1 MFDTVQEAF
10 NAFKLGEPII
20 LVDDEDRENEG
31 DIVFPA
37 SFATQEKINFC
48 AKHARGL
55 VCIAM
60 HPSVAKQIGIAP
72 VNTNHADP
80 FHTAF
85 YDSIDAVPAL
95 GITTGIS
102 AKERAITARQVV
114 NPIAKPSDFIK
125 PGHLFPVVGKEGGL
139 LVRKGHTEAAVDL
152 CLINDLAPAAI
163 ICEIMDEEGDML
175 RRNGLVDFAKK
186 HQLKMISIEQLIEYR
201 KTFAKDLKINA
212 VEQDFDQQQSSDPY
226 KTTDIAHTS
235 LELISEAQLPTEFGL
250 FKSLVFENKH
260 TKEAHVVLS
269 MDSEKSN
276 KPIVRFHSECLT
288 GDVFGSV
295 RCDCKAQ
302 LTNALEQIAKNKHG
316 YLIYLKGHEGRGIG
330 IGQKIA
336 AYALQDNG
344 ENTFQANLSLGLP
357 EDARNYQDAIAI
369 LKHLQ
374 LNQFSFITNNPDKV
388 AAIQEAGFQFEQMIV
403 PPFVTEQNKNYLQD
417 KAIIA
422 NHKITF

>member
-1 MFDTVQEAF
+1 MFDTVQEALD
-10 NAFKLGEPII
+10 AFKLGQPII

-37 SFATQEKINFC
+37 TFATQEKINFC
-48 AKHARGL
+48 AKYARGL

-60 HPSVAKQIGIAP
+60 HETIAKQIGIAP
-72 VNTNHADP
+72 VYTNHADP

-85 YDSIDAVPAL
+85 YDSIDAIPSL

-102 AKERAITARQVV
+102 ARERAITARQVV
-114 NPIAKPSDFIK
+114 DPSVKPSDFIK
-125 PGHLFPVVGKEGGL
+125 PGHLFPVVAKDGGL

-152 CLINDLAPAAI
+152 CLLTDMAPAAI
-163 ICEIMDEEGDML
+163 ICEIMDEDGDML
-175 RRNGLVDFAKK
+175 RREGLVDFAKT
-186 HQLKMISIEQLIEYR
+186 HQLKIISIEQLLEHR
-201 KTFAKDLKINA
+201 KVVALDFKLHAS
-212 VEQDFDQQQSSDPY
+212 EQVNPATISDA
-226 KTTDIAHTS
+226 TM
-235 LELISEAQLPTEFGL
+235 ELIAQSQLPTEFGL

-260 TKEAHVVLS
+260 TKEAHVVLL

-276 KPIVRFHSECLT
+276 TPIVRFHSECLT

-302 LTNALEQIAKNKHG
+302 LTNALEQIAINKHG
-316 YLIYLKGHEGRGIG
+316 FLIYLKGHEGRGIG

-336 AYALQDNG
+336 AYALQDQG

-357 EDARNYQDAIAI
+357 EDDRNYQDAIAI

-374 LNQFSFITNNPDKV
+374 VNQFSFITNNPDKV
-388 AAIQEAGFQFEQMIV
+388 AAIQDAGFQFEQIIV
-403 PPFVTEQNKNYLQD
+403 PPFVTEQNKKYLQD
-417 KAIIA
+417 KATIA

>member
-1 MFDTVQEAF
+1 MFDHVQEAL

-37 SFATQEKINFC
+37 TFATQEKINFC
-48 AKHARGL
+48 AKYARGL

-85 YDSIDAVPAL
+85 FDSIDAIPAL

-102 AKERAITARQVV
+102 ARERAITARQVV
-114 NPIAKPSDFIK
+114 DPSVKPSDFIK
-125 PGHLFPVVGKEGGL
+125 PGHLFPVVAKAGGL

-152 CLINDLAPAAI
+152 CLLTDMAPAAI

-175 RRNGLVDFAKK
+175 RRNGLVDFAKT
-186 HQLKMISIEQLIEYR
+186 HQLKMISIEQLVEHR
-201 KTFAKDLKINA
+201 KSIDLGLTINKIDHNKST
-212 VEQDFDQQQSSDPY
+212 DTIN
-226 KTTDIAHTS
+226 TTM
-235 LELISEAQLPTEFGL
+235 ELIAEAQLPTEFGL

-260 TKEAHVVLS
+260 TKETHVVLY

-302 LTNALEQIAKNKHG
+302 LNNALDQIAKNKHG

-336 AYALQDNG
+336 AYHLQDLG

-357 EDARNYQDAIAI
+357 EDDRNYQDAIAI

-374 LNQFSFITNNPDKV
+374 VNQFSFITNNPDKV

-403 PPFVTEQNKNYLQD
+403 PPFVTEQNKKYLQD
-417 KAIIA
+417 KAKIA

>member
-1 MFDTVQEAF
+1 MFDTVQEALD
-10 NAFKLGEPII
+10 AFKLGQPII

-37 SFATQEKINFC
+37 AVASQEKINFC
-48 AKHARGL
+48 AKYARGL

-60 HPSVAKQIGIAP
+60 HSSVAKQIGIAP

-85 YDSIDAVPAL
+85 YDSIDAIPAL

-114 NPIAKPSDFIK
+114 SPSAKPTDFIK
-125 PGHLFPVVGKEGGL
+125 PGHLFPVVAKAGGL

-152 CLINDLAPAAI
+152 CLLTDLAPAAI

-175 RRNGLVDFAKK
+175 RRNGLVDFAKT
-186 HQLKMISIEQLIEYR
+186 HQLKMISIEQLVEHR
-201 KTFAKDLKINA
+201 KSIDLGLTINKIDHNKST
-212 VEQDFDQQQSSDPY
+212 DTIN
-226 KTTDIAHTS
+226 TTM
-235 LELISEAQLPTEFGL
+235 ELIAEAQLPTEFGL
-250 FKSLVFENKH
+250 FKSLVFENKN
-260 TKEAHVVLS
+260 TKEAHVVLL

-276 KPIVRFHSECLT
+276 TPIVRFHSECLT

-336 AYALQDNG
+336 AYALQDQG

-357 EDARNYQDAIAI
+357 EDARNYRDAIAI
-369 LKHLQ
+369 LEHLHV
-374 LNQFSFITNNPDKV
+374 NQFSFITNNPDKV

-403 PPFVTEQNKNYLQD
+403 PPFVTEQNKKYLQD
-417 KAIIA
+417 KATIA

>member
-1 MFDTVQEAF
+1 MFDTVQEALD
-10 NAFKLGEPII
+10 AFKLGQPII

-37 SFATQEKINFC
+37 ASASQEKINFC
-48 AKHARGL
+48 AKYARGL

-60 HPSVAKQIGIAP
+60 HPSVANQIGIAT
-72 VNTNHADP
+72 VSTNHADP

-85 YDSIDAVPAL
+85 YDSIDAIPAL

-114 NPIAKPSDFIK
+114 DPSAKPTDFIK
-125 PGHLFPVVGKEGGL
+125 PGHLFPVVAKEGGL
-139 LVRKGHTEAAVDL
+139 LVRNGHTEAAVDL
-152 CLINDLAPAAI
+152 CLLTDMAPAAI
-163 ICEIMDEEGDML
+163 ICEIMDEDGDML
-175 RRNGLVDFAKK
+175 RRNGLVDFAKT
-186 HQLKMISIEQLIEYR
+186 HQLKIISIEQLIEYR
-201 KTFAKDLKINA
+201 KSVNLDLK
-212 VEQDFDQQQSSDPY
+212 FQSSDSN
-226 KTTDIAHTS
+226 KSSETTDATM
-235 LELISEAQLPTEFGL
+235 ELIAQSQLPTEFGL

-260 TKEAHVVLS
+260 TKEAHVVLL

-276 KPIVRFHSECLT
+276 TPIVRFHSECLT

-302 LTNALEQIAKNKHG
+302 LINALEQISKNKHG
-316 YLIYLKGHEGRGIG
+316 FLIYLKGHEGRGIG
-330 IGQKIA
+330 ISQKIA
-336 AYALQDNG
+336 AYALQDRG

-369 LKHLQ
+369 LKHMHV
-374 LNQFSFITNNPDKV
+374 NQFSFITNNPDKV
-388 AAIQEAGFQFEQMIV
+388 SAIQEAGFQFEQMIV
-403 PPFVTEQNKNYLQD
+403 PPFVTEQNKKYLQD
-417 KAIIA
+417 KATIA

>member
-1 MFDTVQEAF
+1 
-10 NAFKLGEPII
+10 
-20 LVDDEDRENEG
+20 
-31 DIVFPA
+31 
-37 SFATQEKINFC
+37 
-48 AKHARGL
+48 
-55 VCIAM
+55 M

-85 YDSIDAVPAL
+85 YDSIDAIPTL

-114 NPIAKPSDFIK
+114 NPSAKPADFIK
-125 PGHLFPVVGKEGGL
+125 PGHLFPVVAKEGGL

-152 CLINDLAPAAI
+152 CLLTELSPAAI

-175 RRNGLVDFAKK
+175 RRNGLVDFAKD

-201 KTFAKDLKINA
+201 KAIALDL
-212 VEQDFDQQQSSDPY
+212 QLQSSDPN
-226 KTTDIAHTS
+226 KTTEIAHTTM
-235 LELISEAQLPTEFGL
+235 ELIAEAQLPTEFGL
-250 FKSLVFENKH
+250 FKSLVFENKN
-260 TKEAHVVLS
+260 TKEAHVVLF
-269 MDSEKSN
+269 MDSDLSN
-276 KPIVRFHSECLT
+276 QPIVRFHSECLT

-330 IGQKIA
+330 IGQKIV
-336 AYALQDNG
+336 AYALQDQG

-369 LKHLQ
+369 LKHLHV
-374 LNQFSFITNNPDKV
+374 NQFSFITNNPDKV

-403 PPFVTEQNKNYLQD
+403 PPFVTEQNKKYLQD
-417 KAIIA
+417 KATIA

>member
-1 MFDTVQEAF
+1 MFDTVQEAL

-48 AKHARGL
+48 AKYARGL

-60 HPSVAKQIGIAP
+60 HQSIAKQIGINP
-72 VNTNHADP
+72 VHTNHADP

-85 YDSIDAVPAL
+85 YDSIDAIPAL

-114 NPIAKPSDFIK
+114 NPDAKPSDFIK
-125 PGHLFPVVGKEGGL
+125 PGHLFPVVAKEGGL
-139 LVRKGHTEAAVDL
+139 LVRKGHTEAGVDL
-152 CLINDLAPAAI
+152 CLLTDLAPSAI
-163 ICEIMDEEGDML
+163 ICEIMDDEGDML
-175 RRNGLVDFAKK
+175 RRNGLVEFAKT

-201 KTFAKDLKINA
+201 KTFAKDLKFNA
-212 VEQDFDQQQSSDPY
+212 FEHSVGQNQS
-226 KTTDIAHTS
+226 TEITDAS
-235 LELISEAQLPTEFGL
+235 MELIAEAQLPTEFGL
-250 FKSLVFENKH
+250 FKSLVFQNNH
-260 TKEAHVVLS
+260 TNESHVVLL
-269 MDSEKSN
+269 MDAETSN
-276 KPIVRFHSECLT
+276 KPVVRFHSECLT

-316 YLIYLKGHEGRGIG
+316 YLIYLKGQEGRGIG

-336 AYALQDNG
+336 AYALQDKG
-344 ENTFQANLSLGLP
+344 EDTFQANISLGLP
-357 EDARNYQDAIAI
+357 ADDRNYQDAIAI
-369 LKHLQ
+369 LKHLGV
-374 LNQFSFITNNPDKV
+374 NEFSFITNNPDKI
-388 AAIQEAGFQFEQMIV
+388 AAIQNAGFQFKQIVV
-403 PPFVTEQNKNYLQD
+403 PPFVTEQNKKYLQD
-417 KAIIA
+417 KASIA
-422 NHKITF
+422 HHKITL

>member
-1 MFDTVQEAF
+1 MFDTVQEALD
-10 NAFKLGEPII
+10 AFKLGHPII

-37 SFATQEKINFC
+37 ALASQEKINFC
-48 AKHARGL
+48 AKYARGL

-60 HPSVAKQIGIAP
+60 HPSIAKQIGIAS

-85 YDSIDAVPAL
+85 YDSIDAIPAL

-114 NPIAKPSDFIK
+114 DPSAKPSDFIK
-125 PGHLFPVVGKEGGL
+125 PGHLFPVVAKEGGL

-152 CLINDLAPAAI
+152 CLLTELSPAAI

-175 RRNGLVDFAKK
+175 RRKGLVDFAKD

-201 KTFAKDLKINA
+201 KAVALDLKL
-212 VEQDFDQQQSSDPY
+212 QSSNPN
-226 KTTDIAHTS
+226 KTTEIAHTS
-235 LELISEAQLPTEFGL
+235 MELIAEAQLPTEFGL
-250 FKSLVFENKH
+250 FKSLVFENKK
-260 TKEAHVVLS
+260 TKEAHVVLF

-276 KPIVRFHSECLT
+276 KPMVRFHSECLT

-336 AYALQDNG
+336 AYALQDQG

-369 LKHLQ
+369 LKHLHV
-374 LNQFSFITNNPDKV
+374 NQFSFITNNPDKV

-417 KAIIA
+417 KATIA

>member
-1 MFDTVQEAF
+1 MFDTVQEALD
-10 NAFKLGEPII
+10 AFKLGQPIV

-37 SFATQEKINFC
+37 TFATQEKINFC
-48 AKHARGL
+48 AKYARGL

-60 HPSVAKQIGIAP
+60 HPSIAKQIGIVP

-85 YDSIDAVPAL
+85 YDSIDAIPAL

-114 NPIAKPSDFIK
+114 DSSAKPTDFIK
-125 PGHLFPVVGKEGGL
+125 PGHLFPVVAKEGGL

-152 CLINDLAPAAI
+152 CLLTDMAPAAI

-175 RRNGLVDFAKK
+175 RRNGLVDFAKT
-186 HQLKMISIEQLIEYR
+186 HQLKMISIEQLVEYR
-201 KTFAKDLKINA
+201 KVVALDLKLYA
-212 VEQDFDQQQSSDPY
+212 SEQVDPA
-226 KTTDIAHTS
+226 TITDVTM
-235 LELISEAQLPTEFGL
+235 ELIAQSQLPTEFGL
-250 FKSLVFENKH
+250 FKSLVFENMH
-260 TKEAHVVLS
+260 TREAHVVLL

-276 KPIVRFHSECLT
+276 QPIVRFHSECLT

-336 AYALQDNG
+336 AYALQDQG

-357 EDARNYQDAIAI
+357 EDDRNYQDAIAI

-374 LNQFSFITNNPDKV
+374 VNQFSFITNNPDKV
-388 AAIQEAGFQFEQMIV
+388 AAIQDAGFQFEQIIV
-403 PPFVTEQNKNYLQD
+403 PPFVTEQNKKYLLD

>member
-1 MFDTVQEAF
+1 MFDKVQEALD
-10 NAFKLGEPII
+10 AFKLGQPII

-37 SFATQEKINFC
+37 ALASQEKINFC
-48 AKHARGL
+48 AKYARGL

-60 HPSVAKQIGIAP
+60 HQSIAKQIGIAP
-72 VNTNHADP
+72 VNSNHADP

-85 YDSIDAVPAL
+85 YDSIDAIPAL

-102 AKERAITARQVV
+102 AKERAITASQVV
-114 NPIAKPSDFIK
+114 NPTAKPTDFIK
-125 PGHLFPVVGKEGGL
+125 PGHLFPVVAKEGGL

-152 CLINDLAPAAI
+152 CLLTDVAPAAI
-163 ICEIMDEEGDML
+163 ICEIMDEAGDML
-175 RRNGLVDFAKK
+175 RRNGLVDFAKT
-186 HQLKMISIEQLIEYR
+186 HQLKMISIEQLLEHR
-201 KTFAKDLKINA
+201 KAVALDLKFQA
-212 VEQDFDQQQSSDPY
+212 SEQNTPTEIVDA
-226 KTTDIAHTS
+226 TM
-235 LELISEAQLPTEFGL
+235 ELIAQAQLPTAFGL
-250 FKSLVFENKH
+250 FKSMVFQNKS

-276 KPIVRFHSECLT
+276 QPIVRFHSECLT

-302 LTNALEQIAKNKHG
+302 LMNALEQIAKNKHG

-336 AYALQDNG
+336 AYALQDKG
-344 ENTFQANLSLGLP
+344 ENTFQANISLGLP
-357 EDARNYQDAIAI
+357 EDDRNYQDAIAI
-369 LKHLQ
+369 LRELHVDD
-374 LNQFSFITNNPDKV
+374 FSFITNNPDKIS
-388 AAIQEAGFQFEQMIV
+388 AIQAAGFKFEQIVV
-403 PPFVTEQNKNYLQD
+403 PPFVTEQNRKYLQD
-417 KAIIA
+417 KANIA

>member
-1 MFDTVQEAF
+1 MFDHVQEALD
-10 NAFKLGEPII
+10 AFKLGQPII

-37 SFATQEKINFC
+37 TFATQEKINFC
-48 AKHARGL
+48 AKYARGL

-60 HPSVAKQIGIAP
+60 HQTIAKQIGIAP
-72 VNTNHADP
+72 VYSNHADP

-85 YDSIDAVPAL
+85 FDSIDAIPAL

-114 NPIAKPSDFIK
+114 NPSAKPADFIK
-125 PGHLFPVVGKEGGL
+125 PGHLFPVVAKEGGL

-175 RRNGLVDFAKK
+175 RRGGLVDFAKD

-201 KTFAKDLKINA
+201 KTFAKDLKFKA
-212 VEQDFDQQQSSDPY
+212 FEQNFDQHPSTGISV
-226 KTTDIAHTS
+226 TNI
-235 LELISEAQLPTEFGL
+235 LLISEAQLPTEFGL

-260 TKEAHVVLS
+260 TKEAHVVLF
-269 MDSEKSN
+269 MDSEKTN
-276 KPIVRFHSECLT
+276 QPIVRFHSECLT

-302 LTNALEQIAKNKHG
+302 LTHALEQIAIIKRLPPG
-316 YLIYLKGHEGRGIG
+316 DIVDLFEIQQLK
-330 IGQKIA
+330 
-336 AYALQDNG
+336 
-344 ENTFQANLSLGLP
+344 
-357 EDARNYQDAIAI
+357 
-369 LKHLQ
+369 
-374 LNQFSFITNNPDKV
+374 
-388 AAIQEAGFQFEQMIV
+388 
-403 PPFVTEQNKNYLQD
+403 
-417 KAIIA
+417 
-422 NHKITF
+422 

>member
-1 MFDTVQEAF
+1 MFDTVQEALD
-10 NAFKLGEPII
+10 AFKLGQPII

-37 SFATQEKINFC
+37 ALASQEKINFC
-48 AKHARGL
+48 AKYARGL

-85 YDSIDAVPAL
+85 YDSIDAIPGL

-114 NPIAKPSDFIK
+114 SPSAMPSDFIK
-125 PGHLFPVVGKEGGL
+125 PGHLFPVVAKEGGL

-152 CLINDLAPAAI
+152 CLLTELSPAAI
-163 ICEIMDEEGDML
+163 ICEIMDEDGDML
-175 RRNGLVDFAKK
+175 RRNGLVDFAKTN
-186 HQLKMISIEQLIEYR
+186 QLKMISIEQLIEYR
-201 KTFAKDLKINA
+201 KEVALDL
-212 VEQDFDQQQSSDPY
+212 QLQSSDPS
-226 KTTDIAHTS
+226 KAAEIAHTTM
-235 LELISEAQLPTEFGL
+235 ELIAEAQLPTEFGL
-250 FKSLVFENKH
+250 FKSLVFENKK
-260 TKEAHVVLS
+260 TKETHVVLC
-269 MDSEKSN
+269 MDNEKSN
-276 KPIVRFHSECLT
+276 NPIVRFHSECLT

-336 AYALQDNG
+336 AYALQDQG

-369 LKHLQ
+369 LKHLHV
-374 LNQFSFITNNPDKV
+374 NQFSFITNNPDKV

-403 PPFVTEQNKNYLQD
+403 PPFVTEQNKKYLQD
-417 KAIIA
+417 KATIA

>member
-1 MFDTVQEAF
+1 MFDHVQEALD
-10 NAFKLGEPII
+10 AFKLGQPII

-37 SFATQEKINFC
+37 ALASQEKINFC
-48 AKHARGL
+48 AKYARGL

-60 HPSVAKQIGIAP
+60 HQTIAKQIGIAP
-72 VNTNHADP
+72 VHTNHADP

-85 YDSIDAVPAL
+85 YDSIDAIPAL

-114 NPIAKPSDFIK
+114 NPSAKPTDFIK
-125 PGHLFPVVGKEGGL
+125 PGHLFPVVAKEGGL

-152 CLINDLAPAAI
+152 CLLTDLAPAAI
-163 ICEIMDEEGDML
+163 ICEIMDEDGDML
-175 RRNGLVDFAKK
+175 RRKGLVDFAKT
-186 HQLKMISIEQLIEYR
+186 HQLKMISIEQLLEYR
-201 KTFAKDLKINA
+201 KAVALNLKL
-212 VEQDFDQQQSSDPY
+212 QSSDQKMP
-226 KTTDIAHTS
+226 TEIAAAPM
-235 LELISEAQLPTEFGL
+235 ELIAEAQLPTAFGL
-250 FKSLVFENKH
+250 FKSLVFQNSH
-260 TKEAHVVLS
+260 TKEAHVVLL
-269 MDSEKSN
+269 MDAELSN

-302 LTNALEQIAKNKHG
+302 LINALEQIAKNKHG

-336 AYALQDNG
+336 AYALQDKG
-344 ENTFQANLSLGLP
+344 EDTFQANLSLGLP
-357 EDARNYQDAIAI
+357 EDDRNYHDAIAI
-369 LKHLQ
+369 LKKLHV
-374 LNQFSFITNNPDKV
+374 NDFSFITNNPDKI
-388 AAIQEAGFQFEQMIV
+388 AAIQDAGFQFEQIVV
-403 PPFVTEQNKNYLQD
+403 PPFVTEQNKKYLQD
-417 KAIIA
+417 KANIA

>member
-1 MFDTVQEAF
+1 MFDHVQEALD
-10 NAFKLGEPII
+10 AFKLGQPII

-37 SFATQEKINFC
+37 TFATQEKINFC
-48 AKHARGL
+48 AKYARGL

-60 HPSVAKQIGIAP
+60 HQTIAKQIGIAP
-72 VNTNHADP
+72 VYSNHADP

-85 YDSIDAVPAL
+85 FDSIDAIPAL

-114 NPIAKPSDFIK
+114 NPSAKPADFIK
-125 PGHLFPVVGKEGGL
+125 PGHLFPVVAKEGGL

-175 RRNGLVDFAKK
+175 RRGGLVDFAKD

-201 KTFAKDLKINA
+201 KTFSKDLKYSA
-212 VEQDFDQQQSSDPY
+212 VEQNFDQHPSTGISA
-226 KTTDIAHTS
+226 TNI
-235 LELISEAQLPTEFGL
+235 LLISEAQLPTEFGL

-260 TKEAHVVLS
+260 TKEAHVVLF

-276 KPIVRFHSECLT
+276 QPIVRFHSECLT

-302 LTNALEQIAKNKHG
+302 LTHALEQIAKNKHG

-336 AYALQDNG
+336 AYALQDQG

-357 EDARNYQDAIAI
+357 EDDRNYQDAIAI

-374 LNQFSFITNNPDKV
+374 VNQFSFITNNPDKV
-388 AAIQEAGFQFEQMIV
+388 AAIQDAGFQFEQIIV
-403 PPFVTEQNKNYLQD
+403 PPFVTEQNKKYLQD
-417 KAIIA
+417 KATIA

>member
-1 MFDTVQEAF
+1 MFDHVQEALD
-10 NAFKLGEPII
+10 AFKLGQPII

-37 SFATQEKINFC
+37 TFATQEKINFC
-48 AKHARGL
+48 AKYARGL

-60 HPSVAKQIGIAP
+60 HQKIAKQIGIVP
-72 VNTNHADP
+72 VYSNHADP

-85 YDSIDAVPAL
+85 FDSIDAIPAL

-114 NPIAKPSDFIK
+114 NPSAKPADFIK
-125 PGHLFPVVGKEGGL
+125 PGHLFPVVAKEGGL

-175 RRNGLVDFAKK
+175 RRGGLVDFAKD

-201 KTFAKDLKINA
+201 KTFSKDLKYSA
-212 VEQDFDQQQSSDPY
+212 VEQNFDQHPSTGISA
-226 KTTDIAHTS
+226 TNI
-235 LELISEAQLPTEFGL
+235 LLISEAQLPTEFGL

-260 TKEAHVVLS
+260 TKEAHLVLF

-276 KPIVRFHSECLT
+276 QPIVRFHSECLT

-302 LTNALEQIAKNKHG
+302 LTHALEQIAKNKHG

-336 AYALQDNG
+336 AYALQDQG

-357 EDARNYQDAIAI
+357 EDNRNYQDAIAI

-374 LNQFSFITNNPDKV
+374 VNHFSFITNNPDKV
-388 AAIQEAGFQFEQMIV
+388 AAIQDAGFQFEQMIV
-403 PPFVTEQNKNYLQD
+403 PPFVTEQNKKYLQD
-417 KAIIA
+417 KANIA

>member
-37 SFATQEKINFC
+37 AFATQDKINFC
-48 AKHARGL
+48 AKFARGL

-60 HPSVAKQIGIAP
+60 HQTIAKQIGIAP

-85 YDSIDAVPAL
+85 YDSIDAIPAL

-102 AKERAITARQVV
+102 AKERAITAQQVV
-114 NPIAKPSDFIK
+114 GPSAKPSDFIK
-125 PGHLFPVVGKEGGL
+125 PGHLFPVVAKEGGL

-152 CLINDLAPAAI
+152 CLLNDLPPAAI
-163 ICEIMDEEGDML
+163 ICEIMDEAGDML
-175 RRNGLVDFAKK
+175 RRNGLVEFAKT
-186 HQLKMISIEQLIEYR
+186 HQLKMISIEQLVDYR
-201 KTFAKDLKINA
+201 KTVAIDLK
-212 VEQDFDQQQSSDPY
+212 FQSSEQVNTAGAGATM
-226 KTTDIAHTS
+226 KLIAQS
-235 LELISEAQLPTEFGL
+235 QLPTTHGL
-250 FKSLVFENKH
+250 FKSLVFQNSN
-260 TKEAHVVLS
+260 TKESHIVLL
-269 MDSEKSN
+269 MDDELSN

-302 LTNALEQIAKNKHG
+302 LNNALEQIAKNKHG
-316 YLIYLKGHEGRGIG
+316 FLVYLKGHEGRGIG

-336 AYALQDNG
+336 AYALQDGG
-344 ENTFQANLSLGLP
+344 ENTYQANLSLGLP
-357 EDARNYQDAIAI
+357 EDDRNYQDAIAI
-369 LKHLQ
+369 LKQ
-374 LNQFSFITNNPDKV
+374 LAINEFCFITNNPDKI
-388 AAIQEAGFQFEQMIV
+388 AAIQHAGFQFEQIVV
-403 PPFVTEQNKNYLQD
+403 PPFMTEQNKKYLQD
-417 KAIIA
+417 KANIA
-422 NHKITF
+422 NHKITL

>member
-1 MFDTVQEAF
+1 MFDNVQEALD
-10 NAFKLGEPII
+10 AFKLGQPII

-37 SFATQEKINFC
+37 ALASQEKINFC
-48 AKHARGL
+48 AKYARGL

-60 HPSVAKQIGIAP
+60 HPSVANQIGIAP
-72 VNTNHADP
+72 VSTNLADP

-85 YDSIDAVPAL
+85 YDSIDAIPAL

-114 NPIAKPSDFIK
+114 DPSAKPTDFIK
-125 PGHLFPVVGKEGGL
+125 PGHLFPVVSKEGGL
-139 LVRKGHTEAAVDL
+139 IIRKGHTEAAVDL
-152 CLINDLAPAAI
+152 CLLTDLAPAAI

-175 RRNGLVDFAKK
+175 RRNGLVDFAKT
-186 HQLKMISIEQLIEYR
+186 HQLKMISIEQLVEHR
-201 KTFAKDLKINA
+201 KSID
-212 VEQDFDQQQSSDPY
+212 
-226 KTTDIAHTS
+226 
-235 LELISEAQLPTEFGL
+235 LELILNKIDHNKSTDTINTTMELIAEAQLPTEFGL
-250 FKSLVFENKH
+250 FKSLVFENKY
-260 TKEAHVVLS
+260 TKEAHVVLL

-276 KPIVRFHSECLT
+276 TPIVRFHSECLT

-302 LTNALEQIAKNKHG
+302 LTNALEQIAKNKYG

-336 AYALQDNG
+336 AYALQEQG

-374 LNQFSFITNNPDKV
+374 VNQFLFITNNPDKV
-388 AAIQEAGFQFEQMIV
+388 AAIQDASFQFEQIIV
-403 PPFVTEQNKNYLQD
+403 PPFVTEQNKKYLQD
-417 KAIIA
+417 KAAIA
-422 NHKITF
+422 NHKIIF

>member
-1 MFDTVQEAF
+1 MFDTVQEALD
-10 NAFKLGEPII
+10 AFKLGHPII

-37 SFATQEKINFC
+37 ALASQEKINFC
-48 AKHARGL
+48 AKYARGL

-60 HPSVAKQIGIAP
+60 HPSIAKQIGIAP

-85 YDSIDAVPAL
+85 YDSIDAIPAL

-114 NPIAKPSDFIK
+114 SPSAKPSDFIK
-125 PGHLFPVVGKEGGL
+125 PGHLFPVVAKEGGL

-152 CLINDLAPAAI
+152 CLLTELSPAAI
-163 ICEIMDEEGDML
+163 ICEIMDEDGDML
-175 RRNGLVDFAKK
+175 RRNGLVDFAKD

-201 KTFAKDLKINA
+201 KELALDLKL
-212 VEQDFDQQQSSDPY
+212 QSSDPS
-226 KTTDIAHTS
+226 KAAEIAHTTM
-235 LELISEAQLPTEFGL
+235 ELIAEAQLPTEFGL
-250 FKSLVFENKH
+250 FKSLVFENKK
-260 TKEAHVVLS
+260 TKEAHVVLF

-336 AYALQDNG
+336 AYALQDQG

-369 LKHLQ
+369 LKHLHV
-374 LNQFSFITNNPDKV
+374 NQFSFITNNPDKV
-388 AAIQEAGFQFEQMIV
+388 AAIHEAGFQFEQMIV
-403 PPFVTEQNKNYLQD
+403 PPFVTEQNKKYLQD
-417 KAIIA
+417 KATIA

>member
-1 MFDTVQEAF
+1 
-10 NAFKLGEPII
+10 
-20 LVDDEDRENEG
+20 
-31 DIVFPA
+31 
-37 SFATQEKINFC
+37 
-48 AKHARGL
+48 
-55 VCIAM
+55 
-60 HPSVAKQIGIAP
+60 
-72 VNTNHADP
+72 
-80 FHTAF
+80 
-85 YDSIDAVPAL
+85 
-95 GITTGIS
+95 
-102 AKERAITARQVV
+102 
-114 NPIAKPSDFIK
+114 
-125 PGHLFPVVGKEGGL
+125 
-139 LVRKGHTEAAVDL
+139 
-152 CLINDLAPAAI
+152 
-163 ICEIMDEEGDML
+163 
-175 RRNGLVDFAKK
+175 
-186 HQLKMISIEQLIEYR
+186 
-201 KTFAKDLKINA
+201 
-212 VEQDFDQQQSSDPY
+212 
-226 KTTDIAHTS
+226 

-369 LKHLQ
+369 LKQ
-374 LNQFSFITNNPDKV
+374 MQVNQFSFITNNPDKV

-417 KAIIA
+417 KATIA

>member
-1 MFDTVQEAF
+1 MFDTVQEALD
-10 NAFKLGEPII
+10 AFKLGQPII

-37 SFATQEKINFC
+37 TFATQEKINFC
-48 AKHARGL
+48 AKYARGL

-60 HPSVAKQIGIAP
+60 HPSVAKQIGIVP

-85 YDSIDAVPAL
+85 FDSIDAIPAL

-114 NPIAKPSDFIK
+114 DPSAKPTDFIK
-125 PGHLFPVVGKEGGL
+125 PGHLFPVVAKEGGL

-152 CLINDLAPAAI
+152 CLLTELSPAAI

-175 RRNGLVDFAKK
+175 RRNGLVDFAKD

-201 KTFAKDLKINA
+201 KTIALDLKLHA
-212 VEQDFDQQQSSDPY
+212 SEQVNPASI
-226 KTTDIAHTS
+226 TDVTM
-235 LELISEAQLPTEFGL
+235 ELIAEAQLPTEFGL
-250 FKSLVFENKH
+250 FKSLVFENKY
-260 TKEAHVVLS
+260 TKEAHVVLL
-269 MDSEKSN
+269 MDAELSN

-369 LKHLQ
+369 LKHLHV
-374 LNQFSFITNNPDKV
+374 NQFSFITNNPDKV
-388 AAIQEAGFQFEQMIV
+388 AAIQEAGFQFEQIIV
-403 PPFVTEQNKNYLQD
+403 PPFVTEQNKKYLQD
-417 KAIIA
+417 KASIA

>member
-1 MFDTVQEAF
+1 MFDTVQEALD
-10 NAFKLGEPII
+10 AFKLGQPII

-37 SFATQEKINFC
+37 ALASQEKINFC
-48 AKHARGL
+48 AKYARGL
-55 VCIAM
+55 VCIAI
-60 HPSVAKQIGIAP
+60 HPSIANQIGISP

-85 YDSIDAVPAL
+85 YDSIDAIPAL

-114 NPIAKPSDFIK
+114 DPSAKPTDFIK
-125 PGHLFPVVGKEGGL
+125 PGHLFPVVAKEGGL

-152 CLINDLAPAAI
+152 CLLTDMAPAAI
-163 ICEIMDEEGDML
+163 ICEIMDEDGDML
-175 RRNGLVDFAKK
+175 RRNGLVDFAKT
-186 HQLKMISIEQLIEYR
+186 HQLKMINIEQLIEYR
-201 KTFAKDLKINA
+201 KSVNLDLK
-212 VEQDFDQQQSSDPY
+212 FQSSDSN
-226 KTTDIAHTS
+226 KSIETTEATM
-235 LELISEAQLPTEFGL
+235 ELIAQSQLPTEFGL

-260 TKEAHVVLS
+260 TKEAHVVLC

-276 KPIVRFHSECLT
+276 QPIVRFHSECLT

-316 YLIYLKGHEGRGIG
+316 FLIYLKGHEGRGIG

-336 AYALQDNG
+336 AYALQDQG

-369 LKHLQ
+369 LKHMHV
-374 LNQFSFITNNPDKV
+374 NQFSFITNNPDKV
-388 AAIQEAGFQFEQMIV
+388 GAIQEAGFKFEQMIV
-403 PPFVTEQNKNYLQD
+403 PPFVTEQNKKYLQD
-417 KAIIA
+417 KATIA

>member
-1 MFDTVQEAF
+1 MFDKVQEALD
-10 NAFKLGEPII
+10 AFKLGQPII

-48 AKHARGL
+48 AKFARGL

-60 HPSVAKQIGIAP
+60 HQTIAKQIGIAP

-85 YDSIDAVPAL
+85 YDSIDAIPAL

-114 NPIAKPSDFIK
+114 NPAAKPADFIK
-125 PGHLFPVVGKEGGL
+125 PGHLFPVVAKEGGL

-152 CLINDLAPAAI
+152 CLLTDLAPAAI

-175 RRNGLVDFAKK
+175 RRNGLVDFAKT

-201 KTFAKDLKINA
+201 KTNAKDLKLNT
-212 VEQDFDQQQSSDPY
+212 VEQNFDQHQVTEISTAS
-226 KTTDIAHTS
+226 IA
-235 LELISEAQLPTEFGL
+235 LIAQAQLPTAYGL
-250 FKSLVFENKH
+250 FKSLVFKNKI
-260 TKEAHVVLS
+260 TNESHVVLS
-269 MDSEKSN
+269 MDNEISN

-302 LTNALEQIAKNKHG
+302 LNNALEQIAKNKHG
-316 YLIYLKGHEGRGIG
+316 YLIYLKGQEGRGIG

-336 AYALQDNG
+336 AYALQEKG
-344 ENTFQANLSLGLP
+344 EDTFQANISLGLP
-357 EDARNYQDAIAI
+357 ADDRNYQDAIAI
-369 LKHLQ
+369 LKHLDV
-374 LNQFSFITNNPDKV
+374 NDFSFITNNPDKV
-388 AAIQEAGFQFEQMIV
+388 AAIQDAGFQFEQIVV
-403 PPFVTEQNKNYLQD
+403 PPFVTEENKKYLQD
-417 KAIIA
+417 KAAIA
-422 NHKITF
+422 NHKITL

>member
-1 MFDTVQEAF
+1 MFDHVQEAL

-37 SFATQEKINFC
+37 TFATQDKINFC
-48 AKHARGL
+48 AKFARGL

-60 HPSVAKQIGIAP
+60 HQTIAKQIGIAP

-85 YDSIDAVPAL
+85 YDSIDAIPAL

-114 NPIAKPSDFIK
+114 DPSAKPTDFIK
-125 PGHLFPVVGKEGGL
+125 PGHLFPVVAKEGGL

-152 CLINDLAPAAI
+152 CLLTDLSPAAI
-163 ICEIMDEEGDML
+163 ICEIMDEDGDML
-175 RRNGLVDFAKK
+175 RRNGLVEFAKT

-201 KTFAKDLKINA
+201 KTFANDLKLNT
-212 VEQDFDQQQSSDPY
+212 VEQNFDQHQLNEFLG
-226 KTTDIAHTS
+226 ARM
-235 LELISEAQLPTEFGL
+235 ELIAQAQLPTAYGL
-250 FKSLVFENKH
+250 FKSLVFKNRITNES
-260 TKEAHVVLS
+260 HVVLS
-269 MDSEKSN
+269 MDNEISN

-302 LTNALEQIAKNKHG
+302 LNNALEQIAKNKHG
-316 YLIYLKGHEGRGIG
+316 YLIYLKGQEGRGIG

-336 AYALQDNG
+336 AYALQDKG
-344 ENTFQANLSLGLP
+344 EDTFQANISLGLP
-357 EDARNYQDAIAI
+357 ADDRNYQDAIAI
-369 LKHLQ
+369 LKQ
-374 LNQFSFITNNPDKV
+374 LAVNDFSFITNNPDKI
-388 AAIQEAGFQFEQMIV
+388 AAIQDAGFQFEQIVV
-403 PPFVTEQNKNYLQD
+403 PPFVTEENKKYLQD
-417 KAIIA
+417 KAAIA
-422 NHKITF
+422 NHKITL

>member
-1 MFDTVQEAF
+1 MFDTVQEALD
-10 NAFKLGEPII
+10 AFKLGQPII

-37 SFATQEKINFC
+37 TFATQEKINFC
-48 AKHARGL
+48 ATYARGL

-85 YDSIDAVPAL
+85 FDSIDAIPAL

-114 NPIAKPSDFIK
+114 DPSAKPTDFIK
-125 PGHLFPVVGKEGGL
+125 PGHLFPVVAKEGGL

-152 CLINDLAPAAI
+152 CLLTALSPAAI

-175 RRNGLVDFAKK
+175 RRNGLVDFAKT

-201 KTFAKDLKINA
+201 KSVNLDLK
-212 VEQDFDQQQSSDPY
+212 FQSSDSN
-226 KTTDIAHTS
+226 KSTETTEATM
-235 LELISEAQLPTEFGL
+235 ELIAQSKLPTEFGL
-250 FKSLVFENKH
+250 FKSLVFENKNS
-260 TKEAHVVLS
+260 KEAHVVLC
-269 MDSEKSN
+269 MDNEKSN

-336 AYALQDNG
+336 AYALQDQG

-357 EDARNYQDAIAI
+357 EDARNYQDAITI

-374 LNQFSFITNNPDKV
+374 VNQFSFITNNPDKV

-403 PPFVTEQNKNYLQD
+403 PPFVTEQNKKYLQD
-417 KAIIA
+417 KATIA